1 MINYIVPLIVIII
14 IVYALYK
21 KVDIFDTFLLG
32 VKEGIKVTVEL
43 FPTIFAMVVSITI
56 LTKSNIILD
65 ISRLFGN
72 IFNTIGFPEEVIP
85 LAILR
90 PVSGSSSLAI
100 LNDLLSRYTPDSF
113 IGRLS
118 SVIQSSTD
126 TTIYIIGLYF
136 STVGIKKIRYSLVV
150 GLLADLI
157 SVIISFIVV
166 KLYFY

>member
-21 KVDIFDTFLLG
+21 KVDIFDTFLSG

-85 LAILR
+85 LALLR

>member
-85 LAILR
+85 LALLR

-157 SVIISFIVV
+157 SIIISFIVV

>member
-56 LTKSNIILD
+56 LTKSNIIID

-85 LAILR
+85 LALLR

>member
-85 LAILR
+85 LALLR

-136 STVGIKKIRYSLVV
+136 STVGIKKIRYSPVV

>member
-85 LAILR
+85 LALLR

>member
-21 KVDIFDTFLLG
+21 KVDIFDTFLSG

-85 LAILR
+85 LALLR

-157 SVIISFIVV
+157 SIIISFIVV